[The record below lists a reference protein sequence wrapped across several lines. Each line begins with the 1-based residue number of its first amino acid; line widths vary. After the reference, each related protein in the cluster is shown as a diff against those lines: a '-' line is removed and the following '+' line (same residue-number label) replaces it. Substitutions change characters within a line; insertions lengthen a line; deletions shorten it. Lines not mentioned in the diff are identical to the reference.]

1 MSRLAGKYLWATVGK
16 FGSIFLAFLF
26 NLILARWFLSPR
38 EFGLIGMLQIFI
50 AVGSTTVMG
59 GFGQTLV
66 QKEHLRR
73 KDLNTV
79 YSFNV
84 GVSVAVYALLF
95 ACAPAVSDFYG
106 LPELEHVLQLL
117 ALVLVINAFCLVP
130 YSLMVRYQDFGKLC
144 FVTLV
149 STVGGY
155 VLGFLLA
162 WRGYGVWS
170 LVFATLSISFFQLL
184 LFLAVSKVYPGFSI
198 SGASFRE
205 LIPFSGYIYLA
216 TLLEQVYINALTMVL
231 GKRFDA
237 VVLGYYTQASKLQSV
252 PANGVQEISHQ
263 VLLPEFSRYQKE
275 NELLKGKYLRNLS
288 FLTLIASWV
297 FSVLYVVAE
306 PAVLILYT
314 DKWLPSVW
322 MLQALCP
329 AGLFFVLFYIPTLL
343 IRAIGKARSYFL
355 LLLVEYSLAI
365 AAVAYL
371 SSRGLEAMLYG
382 FVGVN
387 AVFFLINA
395 VYVSRLDLGIS
406 IWSQLL
412 KVVPTVVV
420 FGATAYLALRAIGWL
435 GIDSIWWHLVVGVVV
450 PSGLLLFYP
459 EVRSFLFV
467 RLLGIK

>member
-16 FGSIFLAFLF
+16 FGSICLAFLF

-59 GFGQTLV
+59 GFGQAIV
-66 QKEHLRR
+66 QKEHLCK

-95 ACAPAVSDFYG
+95 AFAPAVSDFYEV
-106 LPELEHVLQLL
+106 PELVCVLRWL
-117 ALVLVINAFCLVP
+117 ALVLVVNAFCLVP

-155 VLGFLLA
+155 SLGFLLA
-162 WRGYGVWS
+162 WEGYGVWS

-184 LFLAVSKVYPGFSI
+184 LFLTVSKVYPGFSI
-198 SGASFRE
+198 SGTSFRE

-275 NELLKGKYLRNLS
+275 N
-288 FLTLIASWV
+288 
-297 FSVLYVVAE
+297 
-306 PAVLILYT
+306 
-314 DKWLPSVW
+314 
-322 MLQALCP
+322 
-329 AGLFFVLFYIPTLL
+329 
-343 IRAIGKARSYFL
+343 
-355 LLLVEYSLAI
+355 
-365 AAVAYL
+365 
-371 SSRGLEAMLYG
+371 
-382 FVGVN
+382 
-387 AVFFLINA
+387 
-395 VYVSRLDLGIS
+395 
-406 IWSQLL
+406 
-412 KVVPTVVV
+412 
-420 FGATAYLALRAIGWL
+420 
-435 GIDSIWWHLVVGVVV
+435 
-450 PSGLLLFYP
+450 
-459 EVRSFLFV
+459 
-467 RLLGIK
+467 